1 METIA
6 KRPLNSRSVSPSRPR
21 AETPRS
27 EPRVRTLLR
36 PGQVLDLRRIV
47 IAECL
52 ILDVSL
58 HGARL
63 RLETRVATMPKLL
76 LVYDERSK
84 AVFSAEVRWHR
95 NNEVGLYVKSGTLSL
110 VSR

>member
-1 METIA
+1 M
-6 KRPLNSRSVSPSRPR
+6 SPSAPR

-36 PGQVLDLRRIV
+36 TGKILDLNSNIL
-47 IAECL
+47 AECL
-52 ILDVSL
+52 ILDVSP

-95 NNEVGLYVKSGTLSL
+95 NNEIGLYVKSGTLNL
-110 VSR
+110 VSK